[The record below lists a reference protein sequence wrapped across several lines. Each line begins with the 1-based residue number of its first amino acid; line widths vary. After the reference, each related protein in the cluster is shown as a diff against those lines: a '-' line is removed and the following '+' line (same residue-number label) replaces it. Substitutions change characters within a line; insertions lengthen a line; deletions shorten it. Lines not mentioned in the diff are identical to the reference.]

1 MKPLKLF
8 IKYDFSEHLLFS
20 TLTVSSNFVYIM
32 ETCFYLNLLAR
43 IPSLACL
50 VEHYGKQSVHYDWHT
65 YFLRRKQTGVFHD
78 GMTHSALQTPIITST
93 ERIQPLL
100 WTPLTRNYLSTYI
113 TFMPFDAFVHAQYPS
128 SFTGKSCSPL
138 WLQLPQQDFAVCHF
152 LSQVCHLH
160 VL

>member
-1 MKPLKLF
+1 MILVITYFSVHSQSLVILYILCKPASTW
-8 IKYDFSEHLLFS
+8 ICLLES
-20 TLTVSSNFVYIM
+20 LA
-32 ETCFYLNLLAR
+32 LLALWS
-43 IPSLACL
+43 IMANN
-50 VEHYGKQSVHYDWHT
+50 HDWHT